1 MAKQKSL
8 ILLGYDDEPILEKD
22 KPLLSYTTNKIGG
35 HADWP
40 AGAID
45 VPPCALCGQQRPLIV
60 QIYAPL
66 EDSQF
71 HRTLYV
77 FACLNAPCST
87 QSQSWSCIR
96 VQSLEKSSPGVEVA
110 EAGTVKP
117 VAKAE
122 STTISWCSG
131 ADDWGDDGDPE
142 PSDTSTFIRVDTSS
156 IGAVA
161 EQLLN
166 EENGNVI
173 QYEKVSDEDDESNS
187 METDPLPG
195 FGNLHVD
202 ERNANA
208 CGDDRPMVGATGGE
222 LIDNLYT
229 AKASAEIEGPE
240 TAEVVV
246 VDTPVALKR
255 DLIALLKQPQIVP
268 RDIEDVTLQPLY
280 ISVDEERS
288 SAPIVSDHVRRLLD
302 EYQRYEEVAT
312 SPDSPAESA
321 SASGGKTLGTQEQ
334 ELYEK
339 GVPMHGDLM
348 FHSFMT
354 KLQENPG
361 QVLRYSRNA
370 LPLLIAPLKEIN
382 VPPHCQYCKCEMI
395 CEVQLLPTVIE
406 KLRFAA
412 NGERTPIDFGNVLV
426 WTCIKSC
433 WDTPDKMRQELVLV
447 QAES

>member
-40 AGAID
+40 AGAVD

-87 QSQSWSCIR
+87 QSQSWSCVR
-96 VQSLEKSSPGVEVA
+96 VQSLEKSSPGTEVA
-110 EAGTVKP
+110 EPGTVKP
-117 VAKAE
+117 VTKAE
-122 STTISWCSG
+122 STAISWCSG

-142 PSDTSTFIRVDTSS
+142 ELGTSTFIRVDTSS

-208 CGDDRPMVGATGGE
+208 CGDDRAVVGATGGE

-288 SAPIVSDHVRRLLD
+288 SAPIVSDHVRRLID

-321 SASGGKTLGTQEQ
+321 SASGGKTLGTQET

-382 VPPHCQYCKCEMI
+382 VPPHCQYCKYEMI

>member
-87 QSQSWSCIR
+87 QSQSWSCVR
-96 VQSLEKSSPGVEVA
+96 VQSLEKSSPGAEIA
-110 EAGTVKP
+110 EAGTMKP
-117 VAKAE
+117 VTKTE

-142 PSDTSTFIRVDTSS
+142 DLGTSTFIRVDTSS

-208 CGDDRPMVGATGGE
+208 CGDDHPVVGATGGE

-312 SPDSPAESA
+312 SPDSPAESG